1 MLHDVPRAT
10 FSGIAEVSN
19 PRRGLMSVA
28 YIQEFPIVAGD
39 TSTANYDAVANAL
52 NLTSAP
58 DGLIVHTAGFD
69 HTDGVFR
76 IFDVWETREQGERF
90 MTEQLG
96 PVLER
101 LMAEDSEGNFAP
113 PALDSWYELHETMS

>member
-1 MLHDVPRAT
+1 MA
-10 FSGIAEVSN
+10 
-19 PRRGLMSVA
+19 VA
-28 YIQEFPIVAGD
+28 YIQEFPIVKGD
-39 TSTANYDAVANAL
+39 TSTTNYDAVAKAL

-76 IFDVWETREQGERF
+76 IFDVWETREQGDRF
-90 MTEQLG
+90 VNEQLN

-101 LMAEDSEGNFAP
+101 FMAEAPEGEFTP
-113 PALDSWYELHETMS
+113 PTLDTWYDLHDTMS